1 MPNAP
6 HRDPQITTRAPRALA
21 NAVSAQAKRDG
32 TNRNAITVRLWEWY
46 AGLPG
51 ATLPERPAAP

>member
-6 HRDPQITTRAPRALA
+6 HRNPQHTIRATTTLA
-21 NAVSAQAKRDG
+21 KAVSARAEAAG
-32 TNRNAITVRLWEWY
+32 SNRNAITVQLWEWY

-51 ATLPERPAAP
+51 ATLPERIATP